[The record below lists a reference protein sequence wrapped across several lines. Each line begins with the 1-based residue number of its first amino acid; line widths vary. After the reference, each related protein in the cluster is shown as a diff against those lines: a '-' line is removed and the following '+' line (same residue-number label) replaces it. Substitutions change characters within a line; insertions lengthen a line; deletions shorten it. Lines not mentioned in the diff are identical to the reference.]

1 MPRFW
6 AQLGGAVSSLQS
18 SFARAFVLRVCAP
31 LASVR
36 SAFERP
42 FGLLSYPVL
51 PGERPGGARMDERK
65 NRRVLHQHFFLAA
78 VVSDDR
84 AFVPA
89 VEQLREPLLDFDRPG
104 VPVGVQHLGSLAVRH
119 FERPAVR
126 HFGPL
131 AVRHFERPDVRQR
144 PGVAEFFRGPHHDL
158 GEEPLRDRDRGTVAT
173 QRFARV
179 LRRCGALAC
188 DLHRRAWREY
198 VREQPG
204 VHFE

>member
-65 NRRVLHQHFFLAA
+65 NRRVLHQHFFLAE

-84 AFVPA
+84 DFVPA

-104 VPVGVQHLGSLAVRH
+104 VPVGVQHLGS
-119 FERPAVR
+119 
-126 HFGPL
+126 L